1 MRTEQYSS
9 EPIYNLLKS
18 KKVVT
23 MDELKNELG
32 TTSKITVIRKLK
44 ALKYYS
50 SYSHRGKYYTLKE
63 LVRFDEQGLWSHNDI
78 WFSRYETLIKTAEAF
93 VNKSEAGFFVQELDR
108 ILHVGTKETLLKLK
122 RSGRVSREK
131 VSGLN
136 LYCSIDLAKQKQQI
150 KARKIL
156 ETELILSHG
165 LKGSLVSPDEVKG
178 AIILFLSLL
187 DEKQRRIYAGLESLR
202 FGYGGDRKIANLLSM
217 DVHTVSQGRKELL
230 SRDVEI
236 ERIRKEGGGR
246 KSVKKNARDSIGD

>member
-1 MRTEQYSS
+1 MKAFLT
-9 EPIYNLLKS
+9 
-18 KKVVT
+18 
-23 MDELKNELG
+23 KNC
-32 TTSKITVIRKLK
+32 
-44 ALKYYS
+44 
-50 SYSHRGKYYTLKE
+50 
-63 LVRFDEQGLWSHNDI
+63 N
-78 WFSRYETLIKTAEAF
+78 
-93 VNKSEAGFFVQELDR
+93 
-108 ILHVGTKETLLKLK
+108 
-122 RSGRVSREK
+122 
-131 VSGLN
+131 VSG
-136 LYCSIDLAKQKQQI
+136 SIDLAKQKQQI

-165 LKGSLVSPDEVKG
+165 LKGFEVSPDEVKG